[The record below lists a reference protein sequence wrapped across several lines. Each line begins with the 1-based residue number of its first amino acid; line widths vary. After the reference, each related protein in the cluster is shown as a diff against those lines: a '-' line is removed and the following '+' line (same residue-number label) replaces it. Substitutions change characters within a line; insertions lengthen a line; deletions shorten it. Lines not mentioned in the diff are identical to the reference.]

1 MTNKSLSVDKPNMIQ
16 SALCNYC
23 LKRTNSKHTSSL
35 HKTNLKKTTM
45 KIIICPYSNVT
56 IETNAEPISEHL
68 LSNGLGPPEQKFGI
82 GVGDGLAN
90 ELR

>member
-1 MTNKSLSVDKPNMIQ
+1 
-16 SALCNYC
+16 
-23 LKRTNSKHTSSL
+23 
-35 HKTNLKKTTM
+35 M